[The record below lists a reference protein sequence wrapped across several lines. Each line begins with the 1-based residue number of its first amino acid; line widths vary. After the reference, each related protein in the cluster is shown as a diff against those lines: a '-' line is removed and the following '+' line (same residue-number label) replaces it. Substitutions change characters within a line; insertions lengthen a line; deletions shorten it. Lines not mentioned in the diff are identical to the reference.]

1 MRRICMVVVLGLVG
15 CVGASPAPAPNV
27 VPSASLPAS
36 AVPSAVLSASPPA
49 SVAPSLRPLGGTW
62 RLIEP
67 GYPSPP
73 AGAGLGS
80 PSHWLGVQ
88 GDTVQGERRQYCGK
102 PTEELTGRL
111 EGDRLHLTGTYYLGQ
126 FASPVTYEMA
136 FEPATGRYV
145 GTRNGKPASLE
156 PATAVPSLGYCGE
169 LPMAGRLYQEN
180 GALVP
185 DDARL
190 TIRSGNPSWPY
201 DITLSPVNGG
211 YRAVVP
217 VGMPLT
223 LTLEAP
229 GMKPRTREVVVER
242 GPEWVVDFGGLPN
255 PEDPEGWKY
264 PLEPLVK
271 PSPLPSGP
279 SGRV

>member
-1 MRRICMVVVLGLVG
+1 MVG
-15 CVGASPAPAPNV
+15 
-27 VPSASLPAS
+27 
-36 AVPSAVLSASPPA
+36 
-49 SVAPSLRPLGGTW
+49 
-62 RLIEP
+62 
-67 GYPSPP
+67 
-73 AGAGLGS
+73 
-80 PSHWLGVQ
+80 PSHWLSVEGA
-88 GDTVQGERRQYCGK
+88 TVEGERRMYCGE

-126 FASPVTYEMA
+126 FASPVTYDMA
-136 FEPATGRYV
+136 FVPATGRYV

-180 GALVP
+180 GAPAP

-190 TIRSGNPSWPY
+190 TIRSGNPSYPY
-201 DITLSPVNGG
+201 ETTVSMVNGG
-211 YRAVVP
+211 YRAQVP
-217 VGMPLT
+217 VGVPLT
-223 LTLEAP
+223 LTVEAA
-229 GMKPRTREVVVER
+229 GMKPRMREVVVLR
-242 GPEWVVDFGGLPN
+242 GPEWVVDFGGALN

>member
-1 MRRICMVVVLGLVG
+1 
-15 CVGASPAPAPNV
+15 
-27 VPSASLPAS
+27 
-36 AVPSAVLSASPPA
+36 
-49 SVAPSLRPLGGTW
+49 
-62 RLIEP
+62 
-67 GYPSPP
+67 
-73 AGAGLGS
+73 
-80 PSHWLGVQ
+80 VQ
-88 GDTVQGERRQYCGK
+88 GNTVQGERRQYCGK
-102 PTEELTGRL
+102 PTEELAGRL
-111 EGDRLHLTGTYYLGQ
+111 EGDRLRLTGTYYLGQ

-145 GTRNGKPASLE
+145 GTRNGMPATLE
-156 PATAVPSLGYCGE
+156 PAPSVPSLGYCGV
-169 LPMAGRLYQEN
+169 LPMSGRLYQES
-180 GALVP
+180 GAPVP
-185 DDARL
+185 DGARL
-190 TIRSGNPSWPY
+190 IIRSGNPSWPY
-201 DITLSPVNGG
+201 DSTLTPVNGG

-242 GPEWVVDFGGLPN
+242 GPEWVVDFGGRPN

-279 SGRV
+279 SSGV